1 MNSHGGLLSQ
11 DRQDDRFWLM
21 KTSSLSNWPNPL
33 TGDHLAELG
42 RVVGAEAPLLMI
54 SHKHS
59 LRTLMAVSLGPLP
72 ARSNSCRP
80 Y

>member
-1 MNSHGGLLSQ
+1 
-11 DRQDDRFWLM
+11 M

-59 LRTLMAVSLGPLP
+59 LRTLMAASLGRFRHAATHAVTTKLR
-72 ARSNSCRP
+72 A
-80 Y
+80 YF